1 MSSTTAKEEMTLQT
15 LLDLMKTEGTT
26 KQAPRK
32 ALLFTTS
39 SRPTFPPAIR
49 TTTLGYDERDNYVES
64 QGCTLFSDVVSVFV
78 SVEIYLTR
86 AFGAVW
92 RGHFDRI
99 CRVEMLRLQMGPS
112 DEITGC
118 SIRLRT
124 LVRLTLILAVP
135 LSALFSLG
143 RWDFGMNG

>member
-64 QGCTLFSDVVSVFV
+64 QGWTLFSDVVSVFV

-99 CRVEMLRLQMGPS
+99 CGNVGPS
-112 DEITGC
+112 DEITGY

-143 RWDFGMNG
+143 RWDFGING